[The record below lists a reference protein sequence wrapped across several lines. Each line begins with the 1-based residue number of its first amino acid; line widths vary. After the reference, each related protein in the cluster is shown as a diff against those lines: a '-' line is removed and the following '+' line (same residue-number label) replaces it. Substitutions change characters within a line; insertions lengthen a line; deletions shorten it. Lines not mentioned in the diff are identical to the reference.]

1 MADLSKLTTDITKLI
16 ADIATMISNQANQ
29 QAQVTAL
36 QGQITTL
43 TTQNAALQAQIASD
57 PAGQPAVDK
66 ACARGK
72 SCTSPSHSNLIAD
85 LPGVETVTGPSMG
98 GPSLSQLLQNLQ
110 QLITGGPLYITFP
123 AWSGRF

>member
-1 MADLSKLTTDITKLI
+1 METNNQILRILQEIKEQGDNQMADLSKLITDITKLI

-57 PAGQPAVDK
+57 PAGQPAVD
-66 ACARGK
+66 
-72 SCTSPSHSNLIAD
+72 NLDAQVAAAD
-85 LPGVETVTGPSMG
+85 A
-98 GPSLSQLLQNLQ
+98 SLVAA
-110 QLITGGPLYITFP
+110 FP
-123 AWSGRF
+123 AAASKPAPVANHAPPPPIVI